1 MLRKLWCRIVG
12 AGCCWKAEF
21 EIKSVDARGVTTK
34 IQWIDRCIVCGAIR
48 KREVQL

>member
-1 MLRKLWCRIVG
+1 MLRKFWCWIVG
-12 AGCCWKAEF
+12 VGCGWQPEF
-21 EIKSVDARGVTTK
+21 ETKIVNGADVTTK